1 MSRAEKV
8 ILLVED
14 SEDDV
19 ELTKRAMARAAIP
32 NPIVVA
38 RDGVL
43 ALDYLFGEGAHAGRD
58 PADQPVVVLLDL
70 KLPRVGG
77 LEVLRRMREDERT
90 RRTPV
95 VVLTTS
101 NEQQDMLRA
110 GDLHANSY
118 VRKPVDFDRFLEA
131 ARQIGLYWT
140 VVNEPFP
147 SVTTGGSTT
156 RPT

>member
-1 MSRAEKV
+1 MRA
-8 ILLVED
+8 
-14 SEDDV
+14 DD
-19 ELTKRAMARAAIP
+19 
-32 NPIVVA
+32 
-38 RDGVL
+38 
-43 ALDYLFGEGAHAGRD
+43 
-58 PADQPVVVLLDL
+58 
-70 KLPRVGG
+70 
-77 LEVLRRMREDERT
+77 RT

-101 NEQQDMLRA
+101 NERQDMLRA

-118 VRKPVDFDRFLEA
+118 VRKPVDFDRFVDA

-147 SVTTGGSTT
+147 SVTNGVSPT